1 MHTLLALDTCGPSL
15 SVALAQGGKIVFE
28 ATCQNGLTH
37 SQSLMPLVEQAL
49 AAGGLD
55 CSQLDALAAVHGP
68 GSFTG
73 VRIGV
78 ETVRALAH
86 AAGKPCFAVSVLETL
101 AMGISLFPGT
111 LCALQDARA
120 GQVYASAF
128 RTGDTGLPEPV
139 LPEEAVAL
147 ETFLAHL
154 PEGPCC
160 FAGDGAVAHRSRI
173 REALGARAAFAPAN
187 LMAPRASCAALL
199 ALSRPERAMP
209 WERLLPYYLRLPQAE
224 RERMAREAERHG

>member
-86 AAGKPCFAVSVLETL
+86 AAGKPCFAVSALETL
-101 AMGISLFPGT
+101 AMGISLFRERSAPCRTPGRDRYMPRRSAPATRACPSRCCRKKPWRWKRFWRTFQKGPAALPGT
-111 LCALQDARA
+111 ARSRTAAASTKRSARA
-120 GQVYASAF
+120 
-128 RTGDTGLPEPV
+128 
-139 LPEEAVAL
+139 
-147 ETFLAHL
+147 
-154 PEGPCC
+154 
-160 FAGDGAVAHRSRI
+160 
-173 REALGARAAFAPAN
+173 
-187 LMAPRASCAALL
+187 
-199 ALSRPERAMP
+199 RP
-209 WERLLPYYLRLPQAE
+209 LRPPT
-224 RERMAREAERHG
+224 